1 MYISSKKRYFVL
13 GGLVLLL
20 MAGCLLLL
28 LSGES
33 VYDIS
38 LFIPII
44 VNAVWWWVQR
54 PMLNRKAVYGVNL
67 GLIAVGVLGVIFF
80 PSEWGYLCFGSF
92 ELAFFAFICAILMLG
107 AEGVNMPE
115 CRRLAIEAALP
126 AREVAGACCSCPL
139 SAGLVVGGIR
149 ERMDGSPGDAPGS
162 VAGNYEDAERDW
174 DCYVRPISDA
184 DWLLHVW
191 TCDTFYLRDREIAAI
206 CEQHAVPLDGVLM
219 GTKTNAFC
227 LCLAGQ
233 LHIYPAS
240 AREDVSLFLSRIT
253 ESATAPCSGLEQGG
267 VN

>member
-1 MYISSKKRYFVL
+1 M

-67 GLIAVGVLGVIFF
+67 GLIAVGVLGVIFL
-80 PSEWGYLCFGSF
+80 PSEWGYLSFGCF

-115 CRRLAIEAALP
+115 CRRLAVEAALP
-126 AREVAGACCSCPL
+126 AREVDGTCCSCHL
-139 SAGLVVGGIR
+139 SAGQVVGAILAR
-149 ERMDGSPGDAPGS
+149 LDGSPGEAEDS
-162 VAGNYEDAERDW
+162 VAGNYEGADHEW
-174 DCYVRPISDA
+174 DCYVKPLSAD
-184 DWLLHVW
+184 DWLLHLW
-191 TCDTFYLRDREIAAI
+191 TPDTFYLRDRELAAI
-206 CEQHAVPLDGVLM
+206 CEQHAVPLTGVLM
-219 GTKTNAFC
+219 GTRTNAFC

-240 AREDVSLFLSRIT
+240 AQESVSLFLAFIQNIT
-253 ESATAPCSGLEQGG
+253 
-267 VN
+267 VDK